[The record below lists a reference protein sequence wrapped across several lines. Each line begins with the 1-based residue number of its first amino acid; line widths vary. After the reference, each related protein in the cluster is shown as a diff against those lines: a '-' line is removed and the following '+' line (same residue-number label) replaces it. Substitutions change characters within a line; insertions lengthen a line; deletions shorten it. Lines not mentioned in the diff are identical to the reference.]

1 MEKRITDMLI
11 GICLGDYFGAVI
23 TILDTPVHWA
33 LVGLCTMKL
42 GRFLG
47 RKLVIAFK
55 QILKKL
61 VREIVEELNQA

>member
-23 TILDTPVHWA
+23 TILDTSVHWA